1 MPRFCRTSACTA
13 DGSVEGLADVDA
25 PLAGEM
31 TSLAFSKIAW
41 VLQRCL
47 KSTACRLLG
56 SGTGNLFPKNALRPV
71 AKLAML
77 VWPQDSMLAFPFF
90 LLRRCTCCS
99 WCKRCFL
106 GQGLPVL
113 LGQTRCA
120 CCGHVI
126 VQTCFGLR
134 PLSLSEWPSGQSG
147 TSPRPCLCT

>member
-25 PLAGEM
+25 PLDGEM

-77 VWPQDSMLAFPFF
+77 VWPQNSMLAFPFF
-90 LLRRCTCCS
+90 PSEKVHLLQLVQAVLLRSRVA
-99 WCKRCFL
+99 CFARSNAL
-106 GQGLPVL
+106 RL
-113 LGQTRCA
+113 LWA
-120 CCGHVI
+120 CDRP
-126 VQTCFGLR
+126 TLLR